1 MLITKFLNNEINKK
15 IKNIMMN
22 VFKRLMLCVGL
33 LVNSLVIF
41 SQEVNVPDTVQKTAT
56 EVLDLEMLLRLH
68 AVEVPDTA
76 KSEPKKQPVLP
87 AANPM
92 DTSELLPELSDTAV
106 VITDKVFV
114 IDRDYILNIDRILQ
128 SIEFYPID
136 DIYLRTNPLYIDMVL
151 NIEQLKKINIE
162 AGIQPYS
169 INFGKKHNGFNSVYS
184 PLRLQNETFLILGE
198 LREYAAR
205 KVLREAPQ
213 LFKFHSGQMVD
224 LSKIRNVN
232 TDRPISRVQIIDE
245 NAMVR
250 PASRIAVA
258 DIKKTYWTRRAVSE
272 LQFSQHYVSDNW
284 HKGGNDYIAI
294 LGTLSG
300 QLNYDNKKNIQ
311 WENRGEWR
319 AGFNSIEGDTIRA
332 LSTNDDVFRLNS
344 KLGVKAG
351 GNFFWSASFDFN
363 TNLFRNY
370 SGVNS
375 TRMRANFLTP
385 VRMNVGVGM
394 DYKYKKMFSVML
406 SPLSYRFVYANDT
419 VNIAGKSF
427 GLEPGKNQLHDLGSS
442 LRVQFSHQFSPEVQ
456 IESKLF
462 FYTNYTKVEFDWEIV
477 GNFRVNRFLSTRI
490 LLNPRYDNTMI
501 LKGADKPQW
510 QFKEMITFGLSYR
523 LLN

>member
-1 MLITKFLNNEINKK
+1 
-15 IKNIMMN
+15 MN

-250 PASRIAVA
+250 PASRIAGA
-258 DIKKTYWTRRAVSE
+258 RRPS
-272 LQFSQHYVSDNW
+272 
-284 HKGGNDYIAI
+284 
-294 LGTLSG
+294 
-300 QLNYDNKKNIQ
+300 
-311 WENRGEWR
+311 
-319 AGFNSIEGDTIRA
+319 
-332 LSTNDDVFRLNS
+332 
-344 KLGVKAG
+344 
-351 GNFFWSASFDFN
+351 SA
-363 TNLFRNY
+363 
-370 SGVNS
+370 
-375 TRMRANFLTP
+375 
-385 VRMNVGVGM
+385 
-394 DYKYKKMFSVML
+394 
-406 SPLSYRFVYANDT
+406 
-419 VNIAGKSF
+419 
-427 GLEPGKNQLHDLGSS
+427 
-442 LRVQFSHQFSPEVQ
+442 
-456 IESKLF
+456 
-462 FYTNYTKVEFDWEIV
+462 
-477 GNFRVNRFLSTRI
+477 
-490 LLNPRYDNTMI
+490 
-501 LKGADKPQW
+501 
-510 QFKEMITFGLSYR
+510 
-523 LLN
+523 